1 MSIRGKRSVSRPCNE
16 CDPFFPPVA
25 CYPQTKQHK
34 VPESNSFRA
43 LRPSVTSGLFIS
55 FSQPNRSS
63 TSSLHGIDC
72 MAPFFVTA
80 SDAAMS
86 AY

>member
-1 MSIRGKRSVSRPCNE
+1 MSIRGKRCVSLSCN
-16 CDPFFPPVA
+16 DGALFFSPIVR
-25 CYPQTKQHK
+25 YPQTKQHK